1 MQGNHIG
8 ACSALFSWRKR
19 FGPPSPVEAERKRRP
34 YMDQQMDKEH
44 VRRALEEMGLDIDA
58 ERLQTEAYH
67 LISLFNQGQTITD
80 ALYTVTD
87 LDLRR
92 RLKPMLYYITLR
104 ALTIA
109 LARLQSITLAQADDL
124 NMFVREQM
132 QMQASP
138 SRQDSLSNNN

>member
-1 MQGNHIG
+1 
-8 ACSALFSWRKR
+8 
-19 FGPPSPVEAERKRRP
+19 
-34 YMDQQMDKEH
+34 MDQQMDKEH